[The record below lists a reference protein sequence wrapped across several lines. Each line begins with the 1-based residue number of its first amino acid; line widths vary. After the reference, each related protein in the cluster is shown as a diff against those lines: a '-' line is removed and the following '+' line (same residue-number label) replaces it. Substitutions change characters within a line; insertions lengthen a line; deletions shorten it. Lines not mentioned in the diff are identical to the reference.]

1 MASRDAKM
9 IEQGRNLAGEHGGTF
24 FFVVNRPVA
33 SAACCDVSKQFFKP
47 RHRSGH
53 MLRRVTPGALHET
66 VPWR

>member
-24 FFVVNRPVA
+24 FFVVNRPVTN
-33 SAACCDVSKQFFKP
+33 AACCDVSKQFFKP
-47 RHRSGH
+47 RDRSGDL
-53 MLRRVTPGALHET
+53 LRRVTRGALHET